1 MIGMTLCSGIGAPEM
16 AAPWVDWR
24 LASEIEP
31 FPRAVLKARF
41 GYKKPKDH
49 NQGDPLLWGDM
60 TEVSPGLLRD
70 RGIPLPDVIVAGTP
84 CQSFSVAGLRRGTED
99 PRGNL
104 TLAFVEICH
113 AIVDARPD
121 GKLTVLWENVPGV
134 LSDKGNAFGSFLGGL
149 VGAMDTLIPSPKPKR
164 GKSTDFWKWIKGGTY
179 EIRDDDG
186 EPTGEFETVEPH
198 HRCTWPGE
206 GMVQG
211 PRARAAW
218 CVLDAQWFGVAQRR
232 RRVFVVV
239 DFGGAVDPAAVLL
252 EPDRLRGDTP
262 PRREAWQDVAGT
274 LSARTE
280 GGGGL
285 GTDFDLAGGIQP
297 ARPAEV
303 APTLN
308 SHFGDKMGL
317 EDQHAL
323 AGGGSLS
330 LPETSMCLNAGAMG
344 RQDAETETLIPT
356 SGGGFDVAH
365 TLKAEGFDASEDGTG
380 RGTPLVSVFD
390 MNQITSK
397 TNRSVPMPE
406 LCHTLPATP
415 NSPIAFDCKGT
426 EVQTVDDGT
435 HPTLRSMGHNQSHQ
449 NAGGHAA
456 VAFDLRGRDGGAM
469 PEDPHDTAN
478 LRAASG
484 GSSRSYI
491 AQPWAVRRLT
501 PMECARLQGFPDN
514 HCLVPG
520 ATKRKLDDDEYNRL
534 RRFSRQDWGN
544 FFEVDPDGMTLPADD
559 EVCRLAAD
567 GPQYKAYGNSMAV
580 PVIRWI
586 MDRIRIS
593 RGMME

>member
-1 MIGMTLCSGIGAPEM
+1 MRLGTFCSGIGAPEV
-16 AAPWVDWR
+16 AARGMMRPVFF
-24 LASEIEP
+24 SEIEP
-31 FPRAVLKARF
+31 FPSAVLAHHW
-41 GYKKPKDH
+41 PDVP
-49 NQGDPLLWGDM
+49 NLGDM
-60 TEVSPGLLRD
+60 TAPDIVERIAALG
-70 RGIPLPDVIVAGTP
+70 LPDVIVAGTP
-84 CQSFSVAGLRRGTED
+84 CQAFSVAGLRQGTKD
-99 PRGNL
+99 ARGNL
-104 TLAFVEICH
+104 TLKFVEIVH

-121 GKLTVLWENVPGV
+121 GRLAVVWENVPGV
-134 LSDKGNAFGSFLGGL
+134 LSDKGNAFGAFLGGL
-149 VGAMDTLIPSPKPKR
+149 VGAMAPVIPAEPPRKGGYKRFWNRSPKRRWRHR
-164 GKSTDFWKWIKGGTY
+164 GRRKYRKPFWY
-179 EIRDDDG
+179 
-186 EPTGEFETVEPH
+186 PA
-198 HRCTWPGE
+198 WPSE
-206 GMVQG
+206 GMVEG

-218 CVLDAQWFGVAQRR
+218 AVLDAQWAGVAQRR

-239 DFGGAVDPAAVLL
+239 DFGNCVDPAAVLL

-297 ARPAEV
+297 DWPAEV

-308 SHFGDKMGL
+308 SHSGDKMGL

-365 TLKAEGFDASEDGTG
+365 TLKGEEFDASEDGTG
-380 RGTPLVSVFD
+380 RGTLLVPVAIQERAVSENPDAGPQGAGFRQDGVAYTLEARNKVQAVAFA
-390 MNQITSK
+390 QHQRGELRTSDISPQLATGGGK
-397 TNRSVPMPE
+397 PGE
-406 LCHTLPATP
+406 GYPAVME
-415 NSPIAFDCKGT
+415 PIAFDCKGT
-426 EVQTVDDGT
+426 EVQTVYDGT

-456 VAFDLRGRDGGAM
+456 VAFDLRGRDGRAM
-469 PEDPHDTAN
+469 PEGPHD
-478 LRAASG
+478 
-484 GSSRSYI
+484 I

-501 PMECARLQGFPDN
+501 PTECARLQGFPDD
-514 HCLVPG
+514 HTRIPWRG
-520 ATKRKLDDDEYNRL
+520 KPATEC
-534 RRFSRQDWGN
+534 
-544 FFEVDPDGMTLPADD
+544 P
-559 EVCRLAAD
+559 D